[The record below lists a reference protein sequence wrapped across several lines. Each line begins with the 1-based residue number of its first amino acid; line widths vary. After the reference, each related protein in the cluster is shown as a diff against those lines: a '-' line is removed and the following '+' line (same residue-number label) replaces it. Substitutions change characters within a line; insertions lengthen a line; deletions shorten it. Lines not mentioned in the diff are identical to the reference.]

1 MDSNIK
7 IIIATHKIY
16 QMPQDPLYIPV
27 QVGAEGKNDIGYQRD
42 NIGENISS
50 KNPNYCELTGL
61 FWAWKNLNAD
71 YIGLAHYRR
80 HFSYKK
86 KKDKFSSILTNS
98 EAARLCSK
106 YDVIVPKKRRYFIET
121 LESHYYHTHDGN
133 HLEFAR
139 QVIKEKCPEYL
150 PTFERVMK
158 RSGAHMFNMFIMKK
172 ELLDQYCSW
181 VFDILF
187 EIEKRINLKDLSAF
201 DARLFGRIS
210 ELLLDVWLTKNNI
223 SYKEIPFIQLGNENW
238 FQKIKGFI
246 EAKYFGKKYS
256 CSK

>member
-1 MDSNIK
+1 
-7 IIIATHKIY
+7 
-16 QMPQDPLYIPV
+16 
-27 QVGAEGKNDIGYQRD
+27 
-42 NIGENISS
+42 
-50 KNPNYCELTGL
+50 
-61 FWAWKNLNAD
+61 
-71 YIGLAHYRR
+71 
-80 HFSYKK
+80 
-86 KKDKFSSILTNS
+86 
-98 EAARLCSK
+98 
-106 YDVIVPKKRRYFIET
+106 
-121 LESHYYHTHDGN
+121 
-133 HLEFAR
+133 
-139 QVIKEKCPEYL
+139 
-150 PTFERVMK
+150 
-158 RSGAHMFNMFIMKK
+158 MKK